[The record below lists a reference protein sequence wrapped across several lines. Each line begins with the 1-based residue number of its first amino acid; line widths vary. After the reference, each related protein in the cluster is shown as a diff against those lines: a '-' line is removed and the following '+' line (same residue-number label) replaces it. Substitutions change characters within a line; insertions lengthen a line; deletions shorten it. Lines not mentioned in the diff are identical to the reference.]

1 MNNTLIAF
9 SLALIPGFI
18 WLIYFLRKD
27 VLPEPKIKILKV
39 FLMGMLMSFPI
50 LFFEMWLLA
59 DLNKINLEGTTFLVI
74 KYIFVI
80 ALVEEMFKYIAVRLS
95 VLKSSEIDEP
105 IDLPIYMIIGAL
117 GFATIENIVLF
128 CNQSSL
134 LLSSPAILTFS
145 RFLGAT
151 LLHLLCSGIIGYFL
165 ALSFYHLKHRHIL
178 ATTGFF
184 LAIGLHT
191 VFNFFLESSIIEN
204 AESISI
210 SFPLVLV
217 IFLIFLLGLKKIK
230 KLKSVCKL

>member
-9 SLALIPGFI
+9 LLALLPGLI

-27 VLPEPKIKILKV
+27 NLPEPKRKILKV
-39 FLMGMLMSFPI
+39 FLAGILMSVPV
-50 LFFEMWLLA
+50 LCFELWLIG
-59 DLNKINLEGTTFLVI
+59 DLNKLGIEGTAFLII

-80 ALVEEMFKYIAVRLS
+80 GLIEELFKYFAVRFS

-117 GFATIENIVLF
+117 GFATIENIILF
-128 CNQSSL
+128 CNQSTVL
-134 LLSSPAILTFS
+134 LTNPAILTFS

-165 ALSFYHLKHRHIL
+165 ALSFYHLRYRYVL
-178 ATTGFF
+178 FSVGFF
-184 LAIGLHT
+184 LAVIIHAT
-191 VFNFFLESSIIEN
+191 FNFFLESDIIDGVVG
-204 AESISI
+204 SLT
-210 SFPLVLV
+210 LVLV
-217 IFLIFLLGLKKIK
+217 IFIFFLLGLKRIK

>member
-9 SLALIPGFI
+9 LLALLPGLI

-27 VLPEPKIKILKV
+27 NLPEPKRKILKV
-39 FLMGMLMSFPI
+39 FLAGMLMSVPV
-50 LFFEMWLLA
+50 LCFELWLIG
-59 DLNKINLEGTTFLVI
+59 DLNKLGIEGTAFLII

-80 ALVEEMFKYIAVRLS
+80 GLIEELFKYFAVRFS

-117 GFATIENIVLF
+117 GFATIENIILF
-128 CNQSSL
+128 CNQSTIL
-134 LLSSPAILTFS
+134 LTNPAILTFS

-165 ALSFYHLKHRHIL
+165 ALSFYHLRYRYVLFLIGFLL
-178 ATTGFF
+178 AVIIHAT
-184 LAIGLHT
+184 
-191 VFNFFLESSIIEN
+191 FNFFLESDIIDGVVG
-204 AESISI
+204 S
-210 SFPLVLV
+210 LTLV
-217 IFLIFLLGLKKIK
+217 IIIFIFFLLGLKRIK